1 MTMGWACEPRLE
13 DLLRDH
19 TLQVLMR
26 RDGVDEAALRA
37 LAVRT
42 AKVLDL
48 PRREEA
54 PCTL

>member
-1 MTMGWACEPRLE
+1 MGWVCEPRLE